1 MIEFMFFGVL
11 IMNRLTADKL
21 AYRELVIIESHVL
34 ENIHMSFIRYP
45 NDMTSQEFMLE
56 SNFDAILTV
65 PNVAVR

>member
-34 ENIHMSFIRYP
+34 EKNIHMSFIRNP
-45 NDMTSQEFMLE
+45 NDMTSQ
-56 SNFDAILTV
+56 
-65 PNVAVR
+65 

>member
-1 MIEFMFFGVL
+1 MSDTHLVVMFFGVL

-34 ENIHMSFIRYP
+34 ENIHMSFIRNP
-45 NDMTSQEFMLE
+45 NDMTSQEFK
-56 SNFDAILTV
+56 LTV

>member
-21 AYRELVIIESHVL
+21 AYRELVIIELHVL
-34 ENIHMSFIRYP
+34 ENIHMSFIRNP